1 MTRVVV
7 ERAIDAPPEDV
18 FRYVTDIERLPENNP
33 DVVAVEFLTDS
44 RSGVGTRFRETRRMG
59 KREMVSEI
67 EVTEYQANERARMV
81 NDMNGTVWDTEF
93 MVSPIDRGTLFR
105 ITMDARPYKLVTRIM
120 VPIMKG
126 FFAKGIEKYAD
137 DVRSGCE
144 AAAR

>member
-7 ERAIDAPPEDV
+7 ERAIEAPAEDV
-18 FRYVTDIERLPENNP
+18 FRYVTDIERLPDNNP
-33 DVVAVEFLTDS
+33 DVVSVEFLTDS
-44 RSGVGTRFRETRRMG
+44 RTGVGTRFRETRRMG
-59 KREMVSEI
+59 NREMVSEI

-93 MVSPIDRGTLFR
+93 MVTPIDVGTLFR
-105 ITMDARPYKLVTRIM
+105 ITMDARPYKLVPRIM

>member
-18 FRYVTDIERLPENNP
+18 FRYVTDIEQLPDNNP

-59 KREMVSEI
+59 NREMVSEI

-93 MVSPIDRGTLFR
+93 MVTPTDAGTFLR